1 MVPVSAFSNKESS
14 HAVQFY
20 ETDEALLN
28 RLSEFAGSALGGG
41 GACIIVATASHARLL
56 ELRLLRR
63 GLDLDQMEG
72 DGRFQ
77 LLDAG
82 VTLESFMR
90 NGEPDELSFFAIME
104 EILSKASASVLGKP
118 RDGVA
123 VFGEMVALL
132 RAEGKDPK
140 MAIRLEQMWN
150 RVGKIRSFS
159 LLCAYP
165 MQSFSREEDQIAF
178 RHICAEHTHLLPC
191 ESYGELLNES
201 SRLRKICELQQRA
214 EMLQGE
220 ISRRKE
226 AEEAL
231 KNYENLARFVN

>member
-1 MVPVSAFSNKESS
+1 MVPVSAFSNTESS

-41 GACIIVATASHARLL
+41 GACIIVATRSHARSL

-82 VTLESFMR
+82 VTLDSFMR
-90 NGEPDELSFFAIME
+90 NGEPDELSFFAIIE
-104 EILSKASASVLGKP
+104 EVLSKASASVLGAKG
-118 RDGVA
+118 RVA

-132 RAEGKDPK
+132 RAEGKTE

-150 RVGKIRSFS
+150 RVGKRHPFS

-178 RHICAEHTHLLPC
+178 KHICAEHTHLLPC
-191 ESYGELLNES
+191 ESYGELLNEP
-201 SRLRKICELQQRA
+201 SRLQKICELQQRSQ
-214 EMLQGE
+214 MLQGE
-220 ISRRKE
+220 MSRRKK

-231 KNYENLARFVN
+231 KNYEYLARFVN